1 MNILIS
7 GCAGFIGYHLSN
19 YLCEKYKNI
28 KIFGIDN
35 LDNFYSIKHKKK
47 RISDLNKRKNFIFKK
62 IDLSEK
68 KKLENFLKKKKI
80 KTVFHLAAQA
90 GVRDSLKIPKSYFK
104 SNFDGFLN
112 IIELSKKYNVER
124 FIFASSS
131 SVYGDQKKFPLKE
144 RINIV
149 PKNIYAATKKINE
162 EIGRDISLISKMSI
176 VGLRFFTVYGTHGRP
191 DMFIFKYLKSQICNK
206 KFELYNHGKNFRDY
220 THVDDVVKIIDKLR
234 IKKLRKKFD
243 IFNICSSKP
252 IDIYKLSVFISKNL
266 NKKPNLIMKKKK

>member
-1 MNILIS
+1 M
-7 GCAGFIGYHLSN
+7 
-19 YLCEKYKNI
+19 
-28 KIFGIDN
+28 
-35 LDNFYSIKHKKK
+35 
-47 RISDLNKRKNFIFKK
+47 
-62 IDLSEK
+62 SEK
-68 KKLENFLKKKKI
+68 KSLKTFFKKKI

-104 SNFDGFLN
+104 SNFDGFLILLNYQKN
-112 IIELSKKYNVER
+112 IMLRDLFLHPQVRCMET
-124 FIFASSS
+124 
-131 SVYGDQKKFPLKE
+131 KKFPLKE
-144 RINIV
+144 RINII

-176 VGLRFFTVYGTHGRP
+176 IGLRFFTVYGTHGRP
-191 DMFIFKYLKSQICNK
+191 DMFIFKYLKSQICDK

-252 IDIYKLSVFISKNL
+252 IDIYKLSSFYF
-266 NKKPNLIMKKKK
+266 KKSQ